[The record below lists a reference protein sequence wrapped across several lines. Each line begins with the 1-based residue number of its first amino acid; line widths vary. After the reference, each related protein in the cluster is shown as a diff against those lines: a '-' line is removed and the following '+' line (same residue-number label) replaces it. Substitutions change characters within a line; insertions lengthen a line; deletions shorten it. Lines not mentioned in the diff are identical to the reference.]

1 MSKKLPKAIR
11 PNVTHQGGPEA
22 QSRVV
27 EPMPE
32 TKRPAKPQRGSSIAP
47 EDLLLATPATAAA
60 SASVD
65 AADSVD
71 VADSVD
77 AAATKSRARKLVER
91 FSLYSGVAGLLPV
104 PVVDVA
110 AVGGV
115 QLQMLRRISQ
125 LYDVPF
131 SKNRGK
137 AIVASLAGTMIPAST
152 GLGVASM
159 AKSVPVAGTAIGAMT
174 APALSVG
181 ATYVIGMAFVEHFAR
196 GGTLLDFDPP
206 DHREF
211 IKAPAEQRKT

>member
-22 QSRVV
+22 QSRVA

-47 EDLLLATPATAAA
+47 EDLLLTTA
-60 SASVD
+60 D
-65 AADSVD
+65 AAT
-71 VADSVD
+71 ADSVD
-77 AAATKSRARKLVER
+77 AAVTKSRARKLVER

>member
-47 EDLLLATPATAAA
+47 EDLLLATAATA
-60 SASVD
+60 D
-65 AADSVD
+65 A
-71 VADSVD
+71 VD

>member
-11 PNVTHQGGPEA
+11 PDATRSGAPEVR
-22 QSRVV
+22 SRLA

-32 TKRPAKPQRGSSIAP
+32 AKRPAKPQQASSIAP
-47 EDLLLATPATAAA
+47 EDLVATDI
-60 SASVD
+60 D
-65 AADSVD
+65 AAER
-71 VADSVD
+71 
-77 AAATKSRARKLVER
+77 KGRARKLVER

-152 GLGVASM
+152 GLGVASI
-159 AKSVPVAGTAIGAMT
+159 AKSVPIAGTAIGAMT
-174 APALSVG
+174 APAMSVG
-181 ATYVIGMAFVEHFAR
+181 ATYVIGMTFVEHFAR

-211 IKAPAEQRKT
+211 IKATAEVRKT

>member
-1 MSKKLPKAIR
+1 VIMSKKLPKAIR

-60 SASVD
+60 ASAS
-65 AADSVD
+65 ADV
-71 VADSVD
+71 VDSVD

-125 LYDVPF
+125 LYNVPF

>member
-32 TKRPAKPQRGSSIAP
+32 TKRPARPQRGSSIAP

-60 SASVD
+60 SAS
-65 AADSVD
+65 AD

>member
-60 SASVD
+60 SAS
-65 AADSVD
+65 AD

-131 SKNRGK
+131 SKN
-137 AIVASLAGTMIPAST
+137 
-152 GLGVASM
+152 
-159 AKSVPVAGTAIGAMT
+159 
-174 APALSVG
+174 
-181 ATYVIGMAFVEHFAR
+181 
-196 GGTLLDFDPP
+196 
-206 DHREF
+206 
-211 IKAPAEQRKT
+211 

>member
-22 QSRVV
+22 QSRVA
-27 EPMPE
+27 EPLPE

-47 EDLLLATPATAAA
+47 EDLLLATPATATAT
-60 SASVD
+60 
-65 AADSVD
+65 
-71 VADSVD
+71 ADSVD

-137 AIVASLAGTMIPAST
+137 AIMASLAGTMIPAST

>member
-22 QSRVV
+22 QSRVA

-47 EDLLLATPATAAA
+47 EDLLLTTA
-60 SASVD
+60 D
-65 AADSVD
+65 AAT
-71 VADSVD
+71 ADSVD

-125 LYDVPF
+125 LYAVPF

-211 IKAPAEQRKT
+211 IKAPAEQRKI

>member
-47 EDLLLATPATAAA
+47 EDLLLATPAPATA
-60 SASVD
+60 
-65 AADSVD
+65 
-71 VADSVD
+71 ADSVD

>member
-60 SASVD
+60 ASAS
-65 AADSVD
+65 AD

>member
-60 SASVD
+60 ASAS
-65 AADSVD
+65 ADV
-71 VADSVD
+71 VDSVD

>member
-1 MSKKLPKAIR
+1 VIMSKKLPKAIR

-47 EDLLLATPATAAA
+47 EDLLLTTADAAT
-60 SASVD
+60 
-65 AADSVD
+65 ADSVN
-71 VADSVD
+71 

>member
-60 SASVD
+60 SA
-65 AADSVD
+65 D

-125 LYDVPF
+125 LYAVPF

>member
-1 MSKKLPKAIR
+1 VIMSKKLPKAIR

-22 QSRVV
+22 QSRVA

-47 EDLLLATPATAAA
+47 EDLLLTTA
-60 SASVD
+60 D
-65 AADSVD
+65 AAT
-71 VADSVD
+71 ADSVD

-159 AKSVPVAGTAIGAMT
+159 AKSVPVDGTAIGAMT
-174 APALSVG
+174 TPALSVG

>member
-22 QSRVV
+22 QSRVA
-27 EPMPE
+27 EPVS
-32 TKRPAKPQRGSSIAP
+32 AKQRQGASIAP
-47 EDLLLATPATAAA
+47 EDLLLTPAATGGTTA
-60 SASVD
+60 
-65 AADSVD
+65 
-71 VADSVD
+71 ADSVD
-77 AAATKSRARKLVER
+77 AADRKGRARKLVER

-137 AIVASLAGTMIPAST
+137 AILASLAGTMIPATT

-159 AKSVPVAGTAIGAMT
+159 AKSVPIAGTAIGAMT

-181 ATYVIGMAFVEHFAR
+181 ATYVIGMTFVEHFAR
-196 GGTLLDFDPP
+196 GGTLLDFEPP

>member
-22 QSRVV
+22 QSRVA

-32 TKRPAKPQRGSSIAP
+32 TKRPAKPQRGSSIEP
-47 EDLLLATPATAAA
+47 EDLLLTTA
-60 SASVD
+60 D
-65 AADSVD
+65 AAT
-71 VADSVD
+71 ADSVD

-137 AIVASLAGTMIPAST
+137 AIMASLAGTMIPAST

>member
-47 EDLLLATPATAAA
+47 EDLLLATPATA
-60 SASVD
+60 D
-65 AADSVD
+65 AVDSV
-71 VADSVD
+71 DSVD

>member
-22 QSRVV
+22 QSRVA

-47 EDLLLATPATAAA
+47 EDLLLTT
-60 SASVD
+60 
-65 AADSVD
+65 
-71 VADSVD
+71 ADSVD

-125 LYDVPF
+125 LYAVPF

>member
-47 EDLLLATPATAAA
+47 EDLLLTTAGAAT
-60 SASVD
+60 
-65 AADSVD
+65 
-71 VADSVD
+71 ADSVD

>member
-22 QSRVV
+22 QSRVA

-47 EDLLLATPATAAA
+47 EDLLLTTA
-60 SASVD
+60 D
-65 AADSVD
+65 AAT
-71 VADSVD
+71 ADSVD

-125 LYDVPF
+125 LYAVPF

>member
-60 SASVD
+60 SAS
-65 AADSVD
+65 AD

-159 AKSVPVAGTAIGAMT
+159 AKSVPVAGTAICAMT

>member
-11 PNVTHQGGPEA
+11 PNVTHRGGPEA
-22 QSRVV
+22 QSRLA
-27 EPMPE
+27 EPTPE
-32 TKRPAKPQRGSSIAP
+32 AKRPAKPPRASSIAP
-47 EDLLLATPATAAA
+47 EDLLLTTDID
-60 SASVD
+60 D
-65 AADSVD
+65 AAERK
-71 VADSVD
+71 A
-77 AAATKSRARKLVER
+77 RARKLVER

-137 AIVASLAGTMIPAST
+137 AIMASLAGTMIPAST
-152 GLGVASM
+152 GLGVASI
-159 AKSVPVAGTAIGAMT
+159 AKSVPIAGTAIGAMT

-181 ATYVIGMAFVEHFAR
+181 ATYVIGMTFVEHFAR

-211 IKAPAEQRKT
+211 IKAAADVRKT

>member
-1 MSKKLPKAIR
+1 MRKKLPKAIR

-60 SASVD
+60 SAS
-65 AADSVD
+65 AD

>member
-1 MSKKLPKAIR
+1 VIMSKKLPKAIR

-22 QSRVV
+22 QSRVA

-32 TKRPAKPQRGSSIAP
+32 TKRPAKPQRGSSIEP
-47 EDLLLATPATAAA
+47 EDLLLTTA
-60 SASVD
+60 D
-65 AADSVD
+65 AAT
-71 VADSVD
+71 ADSVD

-125 LYDVPF
+125 LYAVPF

>member
-47 EDLLLATPATAAA
+47 EDLLLATPATA
-60 SASVD
+60 SA
-65 AADSVD
+65 D